1 MLSTVLGM
9 QSRLLFSRFWFPS
22 MMIEV
27 AGGLNSILTV
37 LLSKSCLIE
46 HIGCK
51 FFRFRKCLNSSN
63 VLFCWVCRCGMIVKV
78 SQLTSGNPESFYFLL
93 DLSLSNNLNWSTYPK
108 KKLEKKMKNLLIWP
122 NFPCQRGI
130 CGHRYI

>member
-1 MLSTVLGM
+1 
-9 QSRLLFSRFWFPS
+9 

-63 VLFCWVCRCGMIVKV
+63 VV
-78 SQLTSGNPESFYFLL
+78 LL
-93 DLSLSNNLNWSTYPK
+93 DVQVWDDCEGKPT
-108 KKLEKKMKNLLIWP
+108 
-122 NFPCQRGI
+122 NFWES
-130 CGHRYI
+130 